1 MTIVENNWWLTEAGE
16 YVLGTLGGS
25 ERELF
30 EKVLESDR
38 AARAHVSFW
47 EENFFS
53 LEKLVHRTE
62 SSCVADPDIP
72 ERIWD
77 NILVGIQQQNPA
89 TMNAEQRKTPE
100 RARVVARQPV
110 SGLNNQVRTHTKD
123 KIGQI
128 QSRLNRSRYITAFSM
143 AATLMMG
150 AFLLNQ
156 IMPVRLLSALPTA
169 STEDATDEAT
179 KEATDGIA
187 DYDVIAVLRDESGAD
202 LWAILA
208 ETNGAKIRSVALQP
222 PEDTAQYSYQLWVV
236 LPEDAGVQSV
246 GLLPYGNGNARV
258 FVLEDDVQQRRL
270 NEGAAFAVSLEPVGG
285 TTEPAPTG
293 EVISVSEYIRISEN
307 DE

>member
-1 MTIVENNWWLTEAGE
+1 MTIIENNWWLIEAGE

-30 EKVLESDR
+30 EKVLEKDR
-38 AARAHVSFW
+38 TARAHVRFW

-62 SSCVADPDIP
+62 SSSVTVPDIP
-72 ERIWD
+72 EHIWD
-77 NILVGIQQQNPA
+77 NILVGIQLQNPA
-89 TMNAEQRKTPE
+89 TINADQRRTPE
-100 RARVVARQPV
+100 KVRVDARQTTA
-110 SGLNNQVRTHTKD
+110 GFDNQVHTHNSN

-128 QSRLNRSRYITAFSM
+128 QSRLNRSRWTTAFSM

-156 IMPVRLLSALPTA
+156 IMPGKFFPAIPIA
-169 STEDATDEAT
+169 STDDATG
-179 KEATDGIA
+179 GIA

-208 ETNGAKIRSVALQP
+208 ETNGARIRSVALQP
-222 PEDTAQYSYQLWVV
+222 PADTDENSYQLWVV
-236 LPEDAGVQSV
+236 LPDDAGVQSV

-258 FVLEDDVQQRRL
+258 FVLDDEVQQTRL

-293 EVISVSEYIRISEN
+293 DVISIGEYIRISEN
-307 DE
+307 DDE

>member
-1 MTIVENNWWLTEAGE
+1 MTTIEKDWWLIEAGE

-30 EKVLESDR
+30 EKVLENDS
-38 AARAHVSFW
+38 AARAHVRFW

-62 SSCVADPDIP
+62 SSSTAVTDIP

-77 NILVGIQQQNPA
+77 NILAGIKKQNPGA
-89 TMNAEQRKTPE
+89 VNAERRAPPE
-100 RARVVARQPV
+100 RPHLVARQ
-110 SGLNNQVRTHTKD
+110 STTGSDNQLPTRTKN
-123 KIGQI
+123 KIGKI
-128 QSRLNRSRYITAFSM
+128 QSRLNRSRWLTAFSM
-143 AATLMMG
+143 AATLLMG
-150 AFLLNQ
+150 AVLLNQ
-156 IMPVRLLSALPTA
+156 MMPGKFFPAIPT
-169 STEDATDEAT
+169 TPTGDVTDT
-179 KEATDGIA
+179 TDTIS

-208 ETNGAKIRSVALQP
+208 ETNGARIRSVALQTP
-222 PEDTAQYSYQLWVV
+222 AFSDQNSYQLWVV
-236 LPEDAGVQSV
+236 LPDDAGVQSV

-258 FVLEDDVQQRRL
+258 FVLDDDIQQTRL

-293 EVISVSEYIRISEN
+293 EVISIGEYIRISEI

>member
-1 MTIVENNWWLTEAGE
+1 MTIIESNWWLIEAGE

-30 EKVLESDR
+30 EKVLEKDR
-38 AARAHVSFW
+38 TARAHVRFW

-62 SSCVADPDIP
+62 SSSVTVPDIP
-72 ERIWD
+72 EHIWD
-77 NILVGIQQQNPA
+77 NILAGIQQQNHQ
-89 TMNAEQRKTPE
+89 TTNADQRRTPE
-100 RARVVARQPV
+100 RVRVVARQTTA
-110 SGLNNQVRTHTKD
+110 GFDNQVRTHNSK

-128 QSRLNRSRYITAFSM
+128 QSRLNRSRWITAFSM

-156 IMPVRLLSALPTA
+156 IMPGKFFPAIPIAPT
-169 STEDATDEAT
+169 DD
-179 KEATDGIA
+179 ATDGIA

-208 ETNGAKIRSVALQP
+208 ETNGARIRSVALQP
-222 PEDTAQYSYQLWVV
+222 PADTDENSYQLWVV
-236 LPEDAGVQSV
+236 LPDDAGVQSV

-258 FVLEDDVQQRRL
+258 FVLDDDVQQTRL

-293 EVISVSEYIRISEN
+293 EVISIGEYIRISES